1 MRLATGG
8 AGGLSL
14 GLHLGGY
21 NPDLLVELCL
31 TGVEDL
37 NVVLVLHSGEI
48 AQAIIIL
55 LLLFR
60 TKGGLLL
67 LLLIIRRI
75 PEFEKEDIEMTL
87 SNG

>member
-1 MRLATGG
+1 MRLSTGG

-48 AQAIIIL
+48 AQAIIL